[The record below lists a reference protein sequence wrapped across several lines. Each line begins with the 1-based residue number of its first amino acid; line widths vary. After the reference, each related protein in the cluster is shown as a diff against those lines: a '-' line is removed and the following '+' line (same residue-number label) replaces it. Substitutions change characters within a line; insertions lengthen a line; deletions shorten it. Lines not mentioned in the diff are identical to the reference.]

1 MQENMDFITG
11 LWDTFVAL
19 IHTFSLSDAL
29 DVLLVSFIIYNG
41 IKLIRETRAE
51 QLVKGIIILM
61 GVYAASVVIHLNMMR
76 TLLDYFFNFTIIALL
91 VIFQPEIRRAL
102 EQIGRSKLGG
112 KYWFQIS
119 SEEAEKALQK
129 KRKCLNAV
137 VEASGK
143 FQKSKTGALMVFE
156 MQTKLGDIIDT
167 GTIVNAEP
175 SVPLIGNIFWNKAPL
190 HDGAMVIRDGVIYAA
205 GCILP
210 LTKSDTVSVDLGT
223 RHRAAIGMSE
233 NSDAVVVVVSEETG
247 QISIAVNGVLTRN
260 YTRETLQSALEAL
273 LLPEENANG
282 EKRTSRIPSMYFPH
296 HSPCSLMRREIP
308 RATPISAI
316 KNRIAVPP

>member
-11 LWDTFVAL
+11 LWDTCVAL
-19 IHTFSLSDAL
+19 FHTFSLSDAL

-282 EKRTSRIPSMYFPH
+282 EKRTSRIPSI
-296 HSPCSLMRREIP
+296 RRG
-308 RATPISAI
+308 RKS
-316 KNRIAVPP
+316 

>member
-210 LTKSDTVSVDLGT
+210 LTKSDTVSIDLGT

-282 EKRTSRIPSMYFPH
+282 EKRTSRIPSI
-296 HSPCSLMRREIP
+296 RRG
-308 RATPISAI
+308 RKS
-316 KNRIAVPP
+316 

>member
-19 IHTFSLSDAL
+19 LHTFSLSDAL

-223 RHRAAIGMSE
+223 RHRAAIVMSE

-282 EKRTSRIPSMYFPH
+282 EKRTSRIPSI
-296 HSPCSLMRREIP
+296 RRG
-308 RATPISAI
+308 RKS
-316 KNRIAVPP
+316 

>member
-156 MQTKLGDIIDT
+156 TQTKLGDIIDT

-282 EKRTSRIPSMYFPH
+282 EKRTSRIPSI
-296 HSPCSLMRREIP
+296 RRG
-308 RATPISAI
+308 RKS
-316 KNRIAVPP
+316 

>member
-156 MQTKLGDIIDT
+156 MQTKLGYIIDT

-282 EKRTSRIPSMYFPH
+282 EKRTSRIPSI
-296 HSPCSLMRREIP
+296 RRG
-308 RATPISAI
+308 RKS
-316 KNRIAVPP
+316 

>member
-19 IHTFSLSDAL
+19 LHTFSLSDAL

-282 EKRTSRIPSMYFPH
+282 EKRTSRIPSI
-296 HSPCSLMRREIP
+296 RRG
-308 RATPISAI
+308 RKS
-316 KNRIAVPP
+316 

>member
-282 EKRTSRIPSMYFPH
+282 EKRTSRIPSI
-296 HSPCSLMRREIP
+296 RRG
-308 RATPISAI
+308 RKS
-316 KNRIAVPP
+316 

>member
-1 MQENMDFITG
+1 MQENMEFITG

-19 IHTFSLSDAL
+19 VHTFKLSDAL

-51 QLVKGIIILM
+51 QLVKGLIILM
-61 GVYAASVVIHLNMMR
+61 GVYVASVVIHLNMMK

-102 EQIGRSKLGG
+102 EQIGRSKIGS

-119 SEEAEKALQK
+119 SEEAEKVLQQ
-129 KRKCLNAV
+129 KRKCINAV
-137 VEASGK
+137 VEAAGK

-175 SVPLIGNIFWNKAPL
+175 SVPIIGNIFWNKAPI
-190 HDGAMVIRDGVIYAA
+190 HDGAMVIRDGMIYAA

-210 LTKSDTVSVDLGT
+210 LTKSDKVSIDLGT

-233 NSDAVVVVVSEETG
+233 NSDAIVVVVSEETG
-247 QISIAVNGVLTRN
+247 QISIAVNGFLTRN

-282 EKRTSRIPSMYFPH
+282 EKRASRIPSI
-296 HSPCSLMRREIP
+296 RRG
-308 RATPISAI
+308 RKS
-316 KNRIAVPP
+316 

>member
-190 HDGAMVIRDGVIYAA
+190 HDGAMVIRDGVIHAA

-282 EKRTSRIPSMYFPH
+282 EKRTSRIPSI
-296 HSPCSLMRREIP
+296 RRG
-308 RATPISAI
+308 RKS
-316 KNRIAVPP
+316 

>member
-11 LWDTFVAL
+11 LWDTFVAM

-282 EKRTSRIPSMYFPH
+282 EKRTSRIPSI
-296 HSPCSLMRREIP
+296 RRG
-308 RATPISAI
+308 RKS
-316 KNRIAVPP
+316 

>member
-1 MQENMDFITG
+1 MDFITG

-19 IHTFSLSDAL
+19 LHTFSLSDAL

-282 EKRTSRIPSMYFPH
+282 EKRTSRIPSI
-296 HSPCSLMRREIP
+296 RRG
-308 RATPISAI
+308 RKS
-316 KNRIAVPP
+316 

>member
-1 MQENMDFITG
+1 MQENMEFITG

-19 IHTFSLSDAL
+19 VHTFKLSDAL

-61 GVYAASVVIHLNMMR
+61 GVYVASVVIHLNMMK

-102 EQIGRSKLGG
+102 EQIGRSKIGS

-119 SEEAEKALQK
+119 SEEAEKVLQQ
-129 KRKCLNAV
+129 KRKCINAV
-137 VEASGK
+137 VEAAGK

-175 SVPLIGNIFWNKAPL
+175 SVPIIGNIFWNKAPL
-190 HDGAMVIRDGVIYAA
+190 HDGAMVIRDGMIYAA

-210 LTKSDTVSVDLGT
+210 LTKSDKVSIDLGT

-233 NSDAVVVVVSEETG
+233 NSDAIVVVVSEETG

-282 EKRTSRIPSMYFPH
+282 EKRASRIPSI
-296 HSPCSLMRREIP
+296 RRG
-308 RATPISAI
+308 RKS
-316 KNRIAVPP
+316 

>member
-19 IHTFSLSDAL
+19 LHTFSLSDAL

-190 HDGAMVIRDGVIYAA
+190 HDGAMVIRDGGIYAA
-205 GCILP
+205 GYILP

-282 EKRTSRIPSMYFPH
+282 EKRTSRIPSI
-296 HSPCSLMRREIP
+296 RRG
-308 RATPISAI
+308 RKS
-316 KNRIAVPP
+316 

>member
-19 IHTFSLSDAL
+19 LHTFSLSDAL
-29 DVLLVSFIIYNG
+29 DVLLVSIIIYNG

-282 EKRTSRIPSMYFPH
+282 EKRTSRIPSI
-296 HSPCSLMRREIP
+296 RRG
-308 RATPISAI
+308 RKS
-316 KNRIAVPP
+316 

>member
-112 KYWFQIS
+112 TYWFQIS

-282 EKRTSRIPSMYFPH
+282 EKRTSRIPSI
-296 HSPCSLMRREIP
+296 RRG
-308 RATPISAI
+308 RKS
-316 KNRIAVPP
+316 

>member
-1 MQENMDFITG
+1 MDFITG

-102 EQIGRSKLGG
+102 EQFGRSKLGG

-282 EKRTSRIPSMYFPH
+282 EKRTSRIPSI
-296 HSPCSLMRREIP
+296 RRG
-308 RATPISAI
+308 RKS
-316 KNRIAVPP
+316 

>member
-1 MQENMDFITG
+1 M
-11 LWDTFVAL
+11 VAL
-19 IHTFSLSDAL
+19 LHTFSLSDAL

-282 EKRTSRIPSMYFPH
+282 EKRTSRIPSI
-296 HSPCSLMRREIP
+296 RRG
-308 RATPISAI
+308 RKS
-316 KNRIAVPP
+316 